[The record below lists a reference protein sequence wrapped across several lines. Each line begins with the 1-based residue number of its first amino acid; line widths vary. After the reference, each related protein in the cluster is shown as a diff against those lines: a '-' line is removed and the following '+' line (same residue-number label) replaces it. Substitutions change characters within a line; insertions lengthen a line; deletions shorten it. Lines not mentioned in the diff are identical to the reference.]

1 MREWKAH
8 SYEKISIFRDYVEA
22 FVRASSNAFNRVYI
36 DAFAGDTENVL
47 RVTGERFPGS
57 AEIALAV
64 EPPFTHVALFEL
76 PHKAKP
82 LRNLQAKYGSGRE
95 VRVYEGNCNEL
106 MIAALR
112 GLPIKAPTFAFID
125 PDGMEVEWR
134 TIRLLADH
142 KRQYSES
149 QNKTKVEMWILFS
162 TGGMARMLG
171 SNEAS
176 ARAANLPEKV
186 ARLYGGWGPWERV
199 WKARLTGELD
209 PGEARLA
216 YLLLYMDR
224 LEELGYRYLLARPVH
239 TTRGEL
245 YVMVFASDS
254 TAGGNIMQWAQ
265 QKERVVKRADVLF
278 EMPEARPQ
286 YDDIH
291 TGWRDQLP
299 FELPEWR
306 EYDYESAP

>member
-8 SYEKISIFRDYVEA
+8 SYEKISIFRDYVQT
-22 FVRASSNAFNRVYI
+22 FVQASCNAFNRVYI
-36 DAFAGDTENVL
+36 DAFASDTENVL

-57 AEIALAV
+57 AEIALTV
-64 EPPFTHVALFEL
+64 QPPFTHVVLFEL
-76 PHKAKP
+76 AHKAKR
-82 LRNLQAKYGSGRE
+82 LRALQAQYGQGRD
-95 VRVYEGNCNEL
+95 VQVYEGNCNEL
-106 MIAALR
+106 MVSALR
-112 GLPIKAPTFAFID
+112 QLPIKAPTFAFVD

-134 TIRLLADH
+134 TIRLLAEH
-142 KRQYSES
+142 KRQYAES
-149 QNKTKVEMWILFS
+149 RGKTKVEMWILFS
-162 TGGMARMLG
+162 TGGMGRMLG

-176 ARAANLPEKV
+176 ARAANLPDKV
-186 ARLYGGWGPWERV
+186 ARLYGAWGPWERI
-199 WKARLTGELD
+199 WKARLTGELK

-224 LEELGYRYLLARPVH
+224 LAELDYRYLLARPVH

-254 TAGGNIMQWAQ
+254 TAGGKIMQWAQ
-265 QKERVVKRADVLF
+265 QKERIVKRADVLF

-291 TGWRDQLP
+291 AGWRDQLP
-299 FELPEWR
+299 FELPDWR
-306 EYDYESAP
+306 EYKW

>member
-1 MREWKAH
+1 M
-8 SYEKISIFRDYVEA
+8 IS
-22 FVRASSNAFNRVYI
+22 
-36 DAFAGDTENVL
+36 
-47 RVTGERFPGS
+47 
-57 AEIALAV
+57 
-64 EPPFTHVALFEL
+64 
-76 PHKAKP
+76 
-82 LRNLQAKYGSGRE
+82 
-95 VRVYEGNCNEL
+95 
-106 MIAALR
+106 ALR
-112 GLPIKAPTFAFID
+112 GLPVKAPTFAFID

-134 TIRLLADH
+134 TVRLLADH
-142 KRQYSES
+142 KRQYAES

-171 SNEAS
+171 GNEAS

-199 WKARLTGELD
+199 WKARLMGELD